1 MSGAFFETFV
11 VGEILKS
18 YYNAGI
24 LEPPMYYYRDKDKH
38 INAASI
44 GVIGISDE
52 KVIVELEKEWGKP
65 VNK

>member
-1 MSGAFFETFV
+1 MKE
-11 VGEILKS
+11 
-18 YYNAGI
+18 
-24 LEPPMYYYRDKDKH
+24 DKH

-65 VNK
+65 VKKIDKNGKVVLLMGKGLFKKDC